1 MDIITLYKHI
11 LSDAGLSV
19 DGKGLVSIDNSRFG
33 VSEEKTP
40 ILVNGNRLVL
50 PTYEMLSEGG
60 ADKTFF
66 HPLHENLLRG
76 ESTVITKLRGLLS
89 TRLDFTIGIL
99 VQHLLDICASVNKH
113 KYLNPDQAQVL
124 SIAPNCDEL
133 TCKNFA
139 SILVKTFESENKFI
153 SFYLKRAGVV
163 KGVKYARAGII
174 SFPIF
179 EEIAKQSGE
188 VLGVKLRKKDY
199 ESIINVFKYILKD
212 IDKPENYNRGSDSDI
227 APFMDALM
235 KTFLAVSSELNDIL
249 VCYKDFDKEANLQA
263 LEFNPEWQEAFVDLS
278 AMSKEIKRIPPQP
291 GNEGESRKVDI
302 PASNTAQSN
311 LGFVPGSA
319 NIDKPI
325 VHTQQTQQI
334 QQTPAPTNNNG
345 AVPFDQLV
353 RQSYQN
359 APQAP
364 VYNSGQY
371 PQQMPYQ
378 HAPVVPMN
386 QQAFAP
392 RSPIDVLNA
401 QAQMN
406 GSGFTN
412 NGFGYQN
419 PQMQPQWQPGQPRSR
434 ASLPQ
439 PNYFPQNGNRF
450 GF

>member
-19 DGKGLVSIDNSRFG
+19 DAKGLVSVDNSRFG

-40 ILVNGNRLVL
+40 ILIDGKRLVL
-50 PTYEMLSEGG
+50 PTYDQLSEGG

-76 ESTVITKLRGLLS
+76 ESAVVTRLRGLLS

-99 VQHLLDICASVNKH
+99 IQHLLDICASVNRH

-139 SILVKTFESENKFI
+139 SILVKSFEAEHKFI

-163 KGVKYARAGII
+163 NGTKYARAGII
-174 SFPIF
+174 SFPVF

-188 VLGVKLRKKDY
+188 VFGIKLRKKDY

-212 IDKPENYNRGSDSDI
+212 IDKPEKYNRGSDSDI

-235 KTFLAVSSELNDIL
+235 KTFLAVSSELNDIV
-249 VCYKDFDKEANLQA
+249 VCYKGFDKEANLES
-263 LEFNPEWQEAFVDLS
+263 LEFNPEWQDAFIDL
-278 AMSKEIKRIPPQP
+278 AVMGKEIKKIPPQP

-302 PASNTAQSN
+302 PASNTTTGN
-311 LGFVPGSA
+311 LGFVPGVS
-319 NIDKPI
+319 NVDTTP
-325 VHTQQTQQI
+325 VVQQSTQQ
-334 QQTPAPTNNNG
+334 PAKSNPSG
-345 AVPFDQLV
+345 SVPFDQLM
-353 RQSYQN
+353 RQSANNFPQGQPAPFVTPGYAPFQQPQPQFQQTYQ
-359 APQAP
+359 PQF
-364 VYNSGQY
+364 
-371 PQQMPYQ
+371 Q
-378 HAPVVPMN
+378 HA
-386 QQAFAP
+386 
-392 RSPIDVLNA
+392 RSPLDVLNA
-401 QAQMN
+401 QAQM
-406 GSGFTN
+406 GG
-412 NGFGYQN
+412 GFGFQQN
-419 PQMQPQWQPGQPRSR
+419 PQPQQAWQPGQPRSR

-439 PNYFPQNGNRF
+439 PSYFPQGGNGGNRF